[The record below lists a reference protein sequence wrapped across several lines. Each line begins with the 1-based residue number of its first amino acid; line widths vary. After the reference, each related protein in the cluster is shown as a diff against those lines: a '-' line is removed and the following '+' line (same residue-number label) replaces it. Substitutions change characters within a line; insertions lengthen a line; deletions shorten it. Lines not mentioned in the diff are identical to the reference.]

1 MMAIKKKNIYV
12 NISRKIYCYIRCN
25 RLGRSLS
32 IAIVFLFIFVK
43 GLKRIFNIFRNKNH
57 KRKFD
62 STPNGERLKL

>member
-32 IAIVFLFIFVK
+32 IAIVFLFIFVN

-57 KRKFD
+57 
-62 STPNGERLKL
+62 